1 MKYPHRA
8 CSPQAV
14 LCGSMTAYER
24 PTILL
29 PMATEFAGEV
39 YLLVN
44 LLRDANKVDC
54 LDWALCDG
62 VLLIV
67 ILPHMPVTGSLCSEH
82 LVAF

>member
-1 MKYPHRA
+1 MHRA

-29 PMATEFAGEV
+29 PMATEFADEV

-44 LLRDANKVDC
+44 LLSNTNKSNC
-54 LDWALCDG
+54 LDWATL
-62 VLLIV
+62 VVILMV
-67 ILPHMPVTGSLCSEH
+67 ILPHMPVTGSLRCEN